1 MAKSTKILLGLMILI
16 IVLTLGLVGWSLFNK
31 KTPLKLPVLTLP
43 IASKVGTSNTP
54 SGLVGPQEKT
64 KTTTLST
71 DKIIDLTNK
80 YRIANNLPPLAQN
93 NLLTSAADTR
103 TNDMF
108 QKQYFDHVSP
118 DGTTPSDVVLKAGY
132 NYSVSGEN
140 IALGDFTS
148 EQDLV
153 DAWMASPGHRANILN
168 PDYTQIGV
176 ATQISDYQG
185 RHTWIATQE
194 FGKPAPKCD
203 LPDQNLSNTIDQDK
217 TQYENLAAQMDNL
230 SQDAQDLINES
241 NQKTTQG
248 NSVFTQ
254 TASKSKAQSYWDE
267 AKSLRKESNQDLTQ
281 AKSIDAQ
288 LKTLYSQI
296 DNLISKYNTE
306 VSSYNNCIKQ

>member
-1 MAKSTKILLGLMILI
+1 MAKSTKILLGLMIFI
-16 IVLTLGLVGWSLFNK
+16 IALTLGLVGWSLLNK
-31 KTPLKLPVLTLP
+31 KTPLKIPILTLP
-43 IASKVGTSNTP
+43 TANKVGTSNTP
-54 SGLVGPQEKT
+54 SGLVGPQEET
-64 KTTTLST
+64 RATTLST
-71 DKIIDLTNK
+71 DKIIELTNK
-80 YRIANNLPPLAQN
+80 YRAANNLPPLTQN
-93 NLLTSAADTR
+93 TLLTSAADTR

-118 DGTTPSDVVLKAGY
+118 NGTTPSDVVLKTGY
-132 NYSVSGEN
+132 DYSVSGEN

-153 DAWMASPGHRANILN
+153 DAWYASPGHRANILN
-168 PDYTQIGV
+168 PQYSQIGV
-176 ATQISDYQG
+176 SAQINDYQG

-194 FGKPAPKCD
+194 FGKPAPKCN

-217 TQYENLAAQMDNL
+217 TQYGNLAAQMNDL
-230 SQDAQDLINES
+230 SQKTQDLTDQS

-248 NSVFTQ
+248 NSVFSQ
-254 TASKSKAQSYWDE
+254 TASKSKAQPYWNE
-267 AKSLRKESNQDLTQ
+267 GKSLAKEADQDLAQ

-296 DNLISKYNTE
+296 DELISKYNAE